1 MKQKQ
6 NNDKNC
12 TCHQCVAYRKGNP
25 HKYGV
30 PEWKKNLIVIAVISI
45 IFGVV
50 AGIAQY
56 QQTANV
62 ISGLFWGFV
71 IYALSFVGWYA
82 VKLIAFR

>member
-1 MKQKQ
+1 MCK
-6 NNDKNC
+6 D
-12 TCHQCVAYRKGNP
+12 YRHSNP
-25 HKYGV
+25 HKWGL

-50 AGIAQY
+50 AGVAQY

-71 IYALSFVGWYA
+71 IYALSFVGWYT